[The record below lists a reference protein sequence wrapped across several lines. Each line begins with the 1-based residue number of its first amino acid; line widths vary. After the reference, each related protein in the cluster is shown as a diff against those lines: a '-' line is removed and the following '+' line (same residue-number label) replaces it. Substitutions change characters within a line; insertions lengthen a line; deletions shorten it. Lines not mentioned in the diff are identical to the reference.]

1 MDEKQSQ
8 HQNVSDT
15 LHCTVNMLF
24 SRLNAARGVIKVFVI
39 RVRRLFENL
48 FYSFLYSYFVFV
60 VKDDKQKIALM
71 KVYKEK
77 RKHRCLLRT

>member
-1 MDEKQSQ
+1 MQSNVDEKQSQ

-48 FYSFLYSYFVFV
+48 FYSFLYLYFVFV
-60 VKDDKQKIALM
+60 VKDDKQKNCSDESLQR
-71 KVYKEK
+71 KKEA
-77 RKHRCLLRT
+77 

>member
-1 MDEKQSQ
+1 
-8 HQNVSDT
+8 
-15 LHCTVNMLF
+15 MLF

-77 RKHRCLLRT
+77 RKPEMPITYVDLYTQWTKLTCAE